1 MAMSIMRRMSDLFQ
15 QKANKVLDRAE
26 DPVDALDLS
35 YQKQLESLQQV
46 RKSVAEV
53 LTSEKRLEM
62 QADQLQQTQQKS
74 QAQAKLALQQG
85 REDLA
90 RLALTRAQQA
100 QAQADGMQQQIQQL
114 KDQEQKLEITAQK
127 LQAKVESFRTQRETI
142 KAQYSA
148 AKASTQ
154 VGEAVTG
161 LSEQMTDVNLM
172 VERAQDK
179 TQQMQARSAA
189 IDSLVDSGTLDQI
202 GVTSGD
208 DIDRQLQGQ
217 LTDSQVDAQL
227 AAMKQ
232 DMLGTTDTA
241 PRISAAP
248 SPAPSAAVPDSPA
261 ASDTPDDQNIVVRI
275 SGEDQ
280 YRLNIAER
288 PQLEPLDE
296 VLSKAIESQD
306 QAAYAKALSDL
317 LNFVR
322 SHGSKLPADSLVSSD
337 VVLPSEDMTLDEA
350 TKLLSDGGNVV
361 EAGAQAGA

>member
-232 DMLGTTDTA
+232 EMLGTSESA

-248 SPAPSAAVPDSPA
+248 SPVPAAEIPASPP

-296 VLSKAIESQD
+296 VLSKAIDTQD
-306 QAAYAKALSDL
+306 PAAYAKALSDL

-322 SHGSKLPADSLVSSD
+322 SHGSKLPTDSLVSSD

-350 TKLLSDGGNVV
+350 TKLLSDGGTVV